1 MKKYF
6 FILIASAYCAL
17 AQARPAQARP
27 AQAQQPAQTVKGRV
41 IDTES
46 QQPVIGA
53 NVIITSLNP
62 IMGSATDAE
71 GNFRIEKVPIG
82 RHSIKITSIGYDDAF
97 LQEINVGSGKEVE
110 LNIKLTES
118 FKSLDEVVIKAQK
131 ENGAPL
137 NDMVSVSG
145 RSFTVD
151 QTKRFAAAVNDPA
164 RMALSF
170 AGVATNDD
178 GSNQIIIRGNSP
190 KGLLWRM
197 EGVEIPNPNHFA
209 SEGSSGGGISALSA
223 NVLSNSDF
231 LTGAFPAEYGNA
243 TSGVFDLKLRKGN
256 NEKREYAMQAGV
268 LGLDFAAEGPIGAK
282 GGASYLANYRYSTL
296 SVLNKIGVNI
306 QGDAS
311 TDFQDGAFKLYIP
324 YDEKAVVT
332 VWGMGGLSTSAIDDP
347 SEKEVFKSNRG
358 IAGVNYMRYL
368 NSKSYLENIVSY
380 SATLQSNEYFDKE
393 KQTSQSQ
400 NFVNQA
406 LRISSLYNYKLNAR
420 NTMRLGII
428 VNHLDFNLFD
438 RDNEDGPS
446 KVNVDQK
453 GNTQLFQAYAQ
464 WKTRVTP
471 TVTMNVGLH
480 GMLLGLNNEFSIEPR
495 VGLKWS
501 VAPKSTVS
509 LGGGLHSKTESV
521 STYFAQVN
529 TGDGKTDLLNKNLK
543 LMKSAHMVAGYE
555 LRPSASWRILAE
567 TYYQHHYHVPIGPP
581 NTTTPYLLFD
591 SQLNEIEGFG
601 SDSLVSGGKGRSYGL
616 ELTVEKSLTNGIY
629 FMSTTSLYQSKYTA
643 RDGVERDSRFN
654 GKFVQ
659 NLVAGKEWKVGKN
672 KTNIFA
678 ANIKILGAGGNRVTP
693 VDLEKSR
700 AEGKTVRDWSRS
712 YSEQLPHYFRTDLR
726 VSYTKNKKRTTSTLS
741 LDIQNVSN
749 RLNAFNQSYDVKKDL
764 VKITTQTG
772 LLPILNYRLEF

>member
-1 MKKYF
+1 MKKY
-6 FILIASAYCAL
+6 ILTFLAGAYCAL
-17 AQARPAQARP
+17 AQA
-27 AQAQQPAQTVKGRV
+27 QQPTQIIKGRV

-53 NVIITSLNP
+53 NVIITSMNP
-62 IMGSATDAE
+62 ITGGATDAE
-71 GNFRIEKVPIG
+71 GHFRIEKVPIG
-82 RHSIKITSIGYDDAF
+82 RHSLKITSIGYDDAF
-97 LQEINVGSGKEVE
+97 LQEVNVGSGKEVE

-118 FKSLDEVVIKAQK
+118 FKSLNEVVIKAQT

-151 QTKRFAAAVNDPA
+151 QTKRFAASVNDPA

-268 LGLDFAAEGPIGAK
+268 LGLDFAAEGPIGTK

-296 SVLNKIGVNI
+296 SILNKIGLNI
-306 QGDAS
+306 AGDAS
-311 TDFQDGAFKLYIP
+311 TDFQDGAFKIHIP
-324 YDEKAVVT
+324 YDEKSIVT
-332 VWGMGGLSTSAIDDP
+332 IWGMGGLSTSKTDDEE
-347 SEKEVFKSNRG
+347 SKEVFKSNRG
-358 IAGVNYMRYL
+358 IVGVNYLRYL

-380 SATLQSNEYFDKE
+380 SATLQTDEYFDKE
-393 KQTSQSQ
+393 RQTSQSQ
-400 NFVNQA
+400 NFNNQA

-420 NTMRLGII
+420 NTIRLGVII
-428 VNHLDFNLFD
+428 NHLDFNLYD
-438 RDNEDGPS
+438 RNNEDGPV
-446 KVNVDQK
+446 KVDVDQK

-464 WKTRVTP
+464 WKARLAP
-471 TVTMNVGLH
+471 TVTMNLGVH
-480 GMLLGLNNEFSIEPR
+480 GMLLGLNNQRSIEPR
-495 VGLKWS
+495 AGLKWA
-501 VAPKSTVS
+501 VAPKSTIS
-509 LGGGLHSKTESV
+509 FGAGLHSKTESI

-529 TGDGKTDLLNKNLK
+529 TADGKTSLLNKNLK

-555 LRPSASWRILAE
+555 LRPSASWRIMAE
-567 TYYQHHYHVPIGPP
+567 TYYQHHYHVPIGPAH
-581 NTTTPYLLFD
+581 TTTPYLLFN
-591 SQLNEIEGFG
+591 SQLNEVDGFG
-601 SDSLVSGGKGRSYGL
+601 SDTLTSDGKGRSYGV

-654 GKFVQ
+654 GQFVQ
-659 NLVAGKEWKVGKN
+659 NILAGKEWKVGRN
-672 KTNIFA
+672 RTNIFA
-678 ANIKILGAGGNRVTP
+678 ANVKLLAAGGNRITP
-693 VDLEKSR
+693 IDIEKSR
-700 AEGKTVRDWSRS
+700 MAGHTVHDWSRS
-712 YSEQLPHYFRTDLR
+712 YSEQLPHYFRTDVR
-726 VSYTKNKKRTTSTLS
+726 ISYTKNKRRTTSTIS
-741 LDIQNVSN
+741 LDIQNVTN
-749 RLNAFNQSYDVKKDL
+749 RLNAFNQTYDVKNDR
-764 VKITTQTG
+764 VRNTTQTG
-772 LLPILNYRLEF
+772 LLPVLNYRLEF